1 MKRFIGL
8 GLICLVAACSDSTS
22 ASNVNMGPPAG
33 SPKAQY
39 VVSKLIAP
47 TSRLTYGYPLLGG
60 DKLFNQLG
68 NIIAALNANKID
80 TQMSIDKAMAGG
92 DIIILIDE
100 TSIDPAFKS
109 DQAAASTVYVGNTT
123 PVGMDMGNAPPDLT
137 GNGMFTINSKVGMGS
152 FLGRIAN
159 GTFNSNSPFTAKVP
173 VTVTIT
179 FPLAG
184 SSPLQLSVSAAH
196 LQYTR
201 VGDGLMT
208 GQINGAMK
216 KDDVTNTIVPTVAT
230 LVDQRV
236 VAAPTDPQNQQTL
249 MLFDTGGT
257 ADPADGCPNSCF
269 NPPGTLR
276 SDMTPAPMC
285 AVKMDGRVD
294 LCEVSTNSIIKGVL
308 NPDVQLYQNG
318 VYAPNPANDMKDSL
332 SLGVGFEAVKAT
344 FQ

>member
-8 GLICLVAACSDSTS
+8 GLLCLVAACDESSV
-22 ASNVNMGPPAG
+22 SNVTAGPPAG

-39 VVSKLIAP
+39 VVSKLLAP
-47 TSRLTYGYPLLGG
+47 TSRTTFGYPLLGG
-60 DKLFNQLG
+60 DTVYNQLG
-68 NIIAALNANKID
+68 NILAALKANMID

-92 DIIILIDE
+92 EIIILIDE
-100 TSIDPAFKS
+100 TSIDPNFKT
-109 DQAAASTVYVGNTT
+109 DTAAASTVYVGNTM
-123 PVGMDMGNAPPDLT
+123 PKGMDMGNVAPDLS
-137 GNGMFTINSKVGMGS
+137 GNGMFTVNGKVGMGN
-152 FLGRIAN
+152 FLGRLAN

-184 SSPLQLSVSAAH
+184 SAPLEISVTAAH

-201 VGDGLMT
+201 MGDGLIN
-208 GQINGAMK
+208 GQINGAMR
-216 KDDVTNTIVPTVAT
+216 KDDVTNTIIPTVAS

-236 VAAPTDPQNQQTL
+236 FAAPTDPQNQQTL

-257 ADPADGCPNSCF
+257 ADPANGCPNTCF
-269 NPPGTLR
+269 NPPGTMR
-276 SDMTPAPMC
+276 SDMTAAPMC
-285 AVKMDGRVD
+285 AVKNDGRID

-308 NPDVQLYQNG
+308 NPDVQLFQNG
-318 VYAPNPANDMKDSL
+318 VYAPNPAKTMKDSL